1 MKTKFLQ
8 NPLKW
13 YISKIKNSIEPTN
26 PTHKISMSVEIP
38 TGQTEGRALIP
49 CAIYTMDHSIDANPA
64 LIRKKDKKVVKTYP
78 TGKKI
83 KYDSKKYDLI
93 LTDKEKKKGYELVE
107 IERCSHC
114 GLKTVIAEVAETRY
128 RSCPDIKVRVSDPA
142 KEDLVIPVDFGVRKG
157 QIIAGIIIPFIFDF
171 LLIYL
176 FLSTFYNFNPL
187 NHFFT
192 KPLLTVLPFVGPFLL
207 GLIMLFFLHIA
218 ILAHYKGYKLSKWY
232 TKVKPTLIEVKNYRK
247 RG

>member
-13 YISKIKNSIEPTN
+13 YISKIKDSIEPTN

-38 TGQTEGRALIP
+38 KGQTEGRALVP
-49 CAIYTMDHSIDANPA
+49 CAIYTMDHEIDTNPA
-64 LIRKKDKKVVKTYP
+64 LIRKKDRKVVKTYP
-78 TGKKI
+78 TNKHI
-83 KYDSKKYDLI
+83 KYDPKKYDLV
-93 LTDKEKKKGYELVE
+93 LTDNEKKNRYELIE
-107 IERCSHC
+107 IERCPHC

-142 KEDLVIPVDFGVRKG
+142 KENLVIPVDFGVRKS
-157 QIIAGIIIPFIFDF
+157 QIITGMVLPFVFDF

-176 FLSTFYNFNPL
+176 FLTTTFEVNPL
-187 NHFFT
+187 NAFTINIIQPIPIIGYFFIGAIS
-192 KPLLTVLPFVGPFLL
+192 LLLL
-207 GLIMLFFLHIA
+207 HTA
-218 ILAHYKGYKLSKWY
+218 ISAHYKGYKLSKWY
-232 TKVKPTLIEVKNYRK
+232 SKAKPTLREVKNYRK